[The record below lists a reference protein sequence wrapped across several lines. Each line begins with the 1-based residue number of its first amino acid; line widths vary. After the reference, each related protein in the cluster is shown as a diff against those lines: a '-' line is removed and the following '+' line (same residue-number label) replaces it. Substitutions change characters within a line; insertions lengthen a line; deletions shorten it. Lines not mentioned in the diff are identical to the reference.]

1 MQVPASHFGST
12 AHASARAFAIS
23 LALLVVP
30 FQALALT
37 VGLAPMGSSGP
48 VVVGP
53 GETVR
58 LELLVQDV
66 PGEGLAAYQIELFF
80 DPASIQLSDPNAA
93 FVSAGI
99 NPFIPLGGNLFCDAV
114 RGESCQDPD
123 WFLDSTG
130 RTAVLAAAEIDNGS
144 GRAQIAY
151 GTHGTDFAPFGDGV
165 LALIDIT
172 GVGAGDTTIQF
183 GATILA
189 SASETDPEYPTT
201 AVDLDLTVVPE
212 PSTVLLLGGGLAGLA
227 SMGRRQRRG

>member
-12 AHASARAFAIS
+12 AFTSARTFAIG
-23 LALLVVP
+23 LALLVLP

-37 VGLAPMGSSGP
+37 VGLAPIGSSGP

-66 PGEGLAAYQIELFF
+66 PAEGLAAYQIELLF
-80 DPASIQLSDPNAA
+80 DPALIQLSDPNAA

-99 NPFIPLGGNLFCDAV
+99 NPFVPLGGNLFCDLV

-144 GRAQIAY
+144 GRAEIAY
-151 GTHGTDFAPFGDGV
+151 GTHGTDIAPFGDGV

-172 GVGAGDTTIQF
+172 GVAAGDTTIQF
-183 GATILA
+183 GDIILA
-189 SASETDPEYPTT
+189 SASETDPEYTTT
-201 AVDLDLTVVPE
+201 AVDLDLIVLPE
-212 PSTVLLLGGGLAGLA
+212 PTTAVLLGGGLASLA
-227 SMGRRQRRG
+227 AMGRRQRRG